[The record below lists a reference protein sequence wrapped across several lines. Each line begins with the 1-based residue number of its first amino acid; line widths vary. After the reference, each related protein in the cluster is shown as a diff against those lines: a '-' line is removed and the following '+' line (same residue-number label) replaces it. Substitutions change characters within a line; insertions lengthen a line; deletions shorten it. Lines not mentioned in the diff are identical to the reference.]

1 MTTSMPSKKDV
12 ALALLERSTIR
23 VFLDPRKAGVVV
35 PPWFKTQPQLLLD
48 VGLNTAVPIPDL
60 HLDDEAMSCTLS
72 FNRSPFYCVIPWS
85 AVFAVVGD
93 GDRAVVWPED
103 VPAEIQLE
111 PPPAPKK
118 SPVAAAP
125 ALAKEPKAGPKAVPA
140 RKESEKPAVE
150 RAPGEKK
157 KKGEPKDKE
166 GKKRAPLAAVPEK
179 SSDPPR
185 PPRPKRELPPYLRV
199 IK

>member
-23 VFLDPRKAGVVV
+23 VFLDPRKPGVVV

-72 FNRSPFYCVIPWS
+72 FNRAPFYCIIPWS

-118 SPVAAAP
+118 SPVSAAP
-125 ALAKEPKAGPKAVPA
+125 ALPKEPKAGPKAVVREA
-140 RKESEKPAVE
+140 GRKETEKPA
-150 RAPGEKK
+150 AEKK
-157 KKGEPKDKE
+157 KKGEPKE

-179 SSDPPR
+179 SNEPPR
-185 PPRPKRELPPYLRV
+185 PPRPKRELPPYLRI

>member
-23 VFLDPRKAGVVV
+23 VFLDPRKAGVIV

-72 FNRSPFYCVIPWS
+72 FNRAPFYCVIPWS

-118 SPVAAAP
+118 PAVSAAP
-125 ALAKEPKAGPKAVPA
+125 PLAKEAKTGPKAVPG
-140 RKESEKPAVE
+140 RKESDKAGE
-150 RAPGEKK
+150 RGERSTGEKK
-157 KKGEPKDKE
+157 KREPKE

-179 SSDPPR
+179 TAEPPR
-185 PPRPKRELPPYLRV
+185 PARPKRELPPYLRV